1 MEVVL
6 RPEVE
11 DLYVKVDGGTPNFG
25 DEMKGFFIGNLAELD
40 SLKKAAQPYAGDEKT
55 GVHNVILANENVLD
69 VEIQW
74 GGDRIDLAVLQ
85 ETNRGIALVF
95 FEAKHFANGE
105 LRARKGQPKVVNQV
119 KRYASTLSD
128 NRRAIEASYCRVCRN
143 LVDLR
148 GLAERYPKRH
158 LLMERIVERPQE
170 LFVDENPR
178 LIVFG
183 FDGDQKNGSY
193 WKPHLQKLRDEIGDK
208 RVLLKG
214 DSKEFTTGISTD
226 YLCR

>member
-1 MEVVL
+1 MKIRIHRGTKEIGGTCIEIEAQGKRIALDVGLPLDAPDDTGAHEDLLPQVPGFREPDASLLGVL
-6 RPEVE
+6 ISHPHMDHYGLARYIRPEVPV
-11 DLYVKVDGGTPNFG
+11 Y
-25 DEMKGFFIGNLAELD
+25 IGESA
-40 SLKKAAQPYAGDEKT
+40 
-55 GVHNVILANENVLD
+55 HNV
-69 VEIQW
+69 
-74 GGDRIDLAVLQ
+74 
-85 ETNRGIALVF
+85 
-95 FEAKHFANGE
+95 
-105 LRARKGQPKVVNQV
+105 
-119 KRYASTLSD
+119 
-128 NRRAIEASYCRVCRN
+128 
-143 LVDLR
+143 
-148 GLAERYPKRH
+148 YPKRH

-178 LIVFG
+178 LNVFG